1 MLQKR
6 KVSSFCKIYYLNKE
20 AVVSEEKIIQGK
32 GNVKQDLYPDPDR
45 PAVRAS
51 LKLYWRKNIVLTIIL
66 LILWAV
72 AGLGCGVLLA
82 DRLNLYK
89 LPGTGFPLG
98 FWFAHQ
104 GSIIIFVLLILAYC
118 LLMNRLDTKHHNELE
133 QLKKEGKN

>member
-1 MLQKR
+1 
-6 KVSSFCKIYYLNKE
+6 
-20 AVVSEEKIIQGK
+20 VSEEKIIQGK
-32 GNVKQDLYPDPDR
+32 GNIKQELYPDPSQ

-51 LKLYWRKNIVLTIIL
+51 LKRYWRKNIIFTIVLLTF
-66 LILWAV
+66 WVA

-89 LPGTGFPLG
+89 LPGTGFLLG

-118 LLMNRLDTKHHNELE
+118 LLMNRLDTKHHKELE
-133 QLKKEGKN
+133 QLKKEGKA

>member
-1 MLQKR
+1 MT
-6 KVSSFCKIYYLNKE
+6 
-20 AVVSEEKIIQGK
+20 EEEITQGK
-32 GNVKQDLYPDPDR
+32 SNIKQELYSDPCQ

-51 LKLYWRKNIVLTIIL
+51 LKRYWRKNIILTIIL
-66 LILWAV
+66 LTFWAA

-104 GSIIIFVLLILAYC
+104 GSIIIFVILILVYC
-118 LLMNRLDTKHHNELE
+118 LFMNRLDTKHHNELE
-133 QLKKEGKN
+133 QLKEEGKG

>member
-1 MLQKR
+1 M
-6 KVSSFCKIYYLNKE
+6 
-20 AVVSEEKIIQGK
+20 SEEKIIQGK
-32 GNVKQDLYPDPDR
+32 ENVKQELYPDPDL
-45 PAVRAS
+45 PAVRTS
-51 LKLYWRKNIVLTIIL
+51 LKRYWRKNIIFTIIL
-66 LILWAV
+66 LAFWVA

-118 LLMNRLDTKHHNELE
+118 LLMNRLDTKHHKELE
-133 QLKKEGKN
+133 QLKKEGKA

>member
-1 MLQKR
+1 M
-6 KVSSFCKIYYLNKE
+6 
-20 AVVSEEKIIQGK
+20 SEEKIIQGK
-32 GNVKQDLYPDPDR
+32 GNIKQELYPDPGQ

-51 LKLYWRKNIVLTIIL
+51 LKRYWRKNIIFTIVLL
-66 LILWAV
+66 AFWAA

-104 GSIIIFVLLILAYC
+104 GSIIIFVLLILVYC
-118 LLMNRLDTKHHNELE
+118 LLMNRLDLKHHKELE
-133 QLKKEGKN
+133 QLKKEGKA